1 MLDVIQMTLVGGK
14 IKRFAQN
21 RVCAQRTG
29 LVCATR
35 FAPDLAGASVLLQ
48 DEPVRRR
55 DGMDGEDGLRARVL
69 VAPERVARMDGAA
82 ILAVRNPRGE
92 ERATP
97 RIPGAVDVDL
107 PGELAGPGGGT
118 RGSRPLPDVTDL
130 QRHARLWGL
139 RQGQAVIVYDHDR
152 GLVAARAWWVLRWA
166 GIADVRLLDGGFAAW
181 VAAGLPVVHRAPAP
195 QPGDVVLSPG
205 HLPVLDEDGSLAM
218 ARAGVLLDSR
228 VRPNYIG
235 GAVPPG
241 APARGHI
248 PGAQSAPA
256 ADNFTEPGP
265 FADAATLR
273 HLYAALGA
281 DGTRPVGVY
290 CGAGISAAV
299 NVAALASIGIE
310 AAMYPG
316 SWSAWSA
323 DPARPVV
330 VGGRPE

>member
-1 MLDVIQMTLVGGK
+1 MRVAHGSFVRSAVRRVAGCRIDVVQAGLSRKGECMHSTERL
-14 IKRFAQN
+14 
-21 RVCAQRTG
+21 RTG
-29 LVCATR
+29 
-35 FAPDLAGASVLLQ
+35 
-48 DEPVRRR
+48 
-55 DGMDGEDGLRARVL
+55 VL
-69 VAPERVARMDGAA
+69 VTPQELTGLQGAA
-82 ILAVRNPRGE
+82 LLAVRNPCGDE
-92 ERATP
+92 QATP
-97 RIPGAVDVDL
+97 RLPGAVDVDL
-107 PGELAGPGGGT
+107 PTELAAAGGGT
-118 RGSRPLPDVTDL
+118 RGSRPLPEIAEL
-130 QRHARLWGL
+130 QRHARAWGL
-139 RQGQAVIVYDHDR
+139 RQGQTVVVYDHDR
-152 GLVAARAWWVLRWA
+152 GLVASRAWWVLRWA

-181 VAAGLPVVHRAPAP
+181 VAAGLPVVHRRSGAPS
-195 QPGDVVLSPG
+195 PGDVVLSAG
-205 HLPVLDEDGSLAM
+205 HLPVLDADAAQAM
-218 ARAGVLLDSR
+218 ARSGVLLDSR

-235 GAVPPG
+235 GVVPAG
-241 APARGHI
+241 ATPRGHI
-248 PGAQSAPA
+248 PGALSAPA

-330 VGGRPE
+330 VGGRPA